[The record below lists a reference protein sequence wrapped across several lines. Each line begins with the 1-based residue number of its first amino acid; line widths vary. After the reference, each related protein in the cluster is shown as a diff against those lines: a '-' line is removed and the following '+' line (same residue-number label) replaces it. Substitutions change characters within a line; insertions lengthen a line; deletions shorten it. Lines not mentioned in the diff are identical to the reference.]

1 MKTKPQEAYENEQYD
16 EPIEDEY
23 HEPEIQVSQEDQ
35 VTGNMDSNRKRYRG
49 KLGESI
55 DDKNAHEIDVQD
67 QAISRKRSQAV
78 VGANAQSQRA
88 A

>member
-1 MKTKPQEAYENEQYD
+1 MKTKPQEAYENEEYD
-16 EPIEDEY
+16 EPIEDEE

-35 VTGNMDSNRKRYRG
+35 VAGNVDSNRKRYRG
-49 KLGESI
+49 KLGEST
-55 DDKNAHEIDVQD
+55 DEKNVHEIDVQD

-78 VGANAQSQRA
+78 VGTIAQSQRA